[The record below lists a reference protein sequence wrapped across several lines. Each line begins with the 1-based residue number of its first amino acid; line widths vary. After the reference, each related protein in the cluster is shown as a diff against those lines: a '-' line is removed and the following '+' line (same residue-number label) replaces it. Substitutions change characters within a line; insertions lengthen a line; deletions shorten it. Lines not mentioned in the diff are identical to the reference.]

1 MVRDLFLSLKIGIP
15 RCVIYVYC
23 NVRCVLHKQARERE
37 VLEVTWCTKMCY
49 VISRHEKGI
58 IVV

>member
-15 RCVIYVYC
+15 SCVIYVL
-23 NVRCVLHKQARERE
+23 CVLHKQARERE
-37 VLEVTWCTKMCY
+37 VLEVMWCTKMCY